1 MWDNHP
7 ISVRSVNMSDIKTKS
22 MTESGLLAAITVIT
36 ALIGVYVPLLGT
48 VAILLW
54 PLPILVL
61 EVRHG
66 IKWSLMSV
74 LVAGIIMS
82 ILNTL

>member
-1 MWDNHP
+1 
-7 ISVRSVNMSDIKTKS
+7 MSDIKTKS

-61 EVRHG
+61 QE
-66 IKWSLMSV
+66 L
-74 LVAGIIMS
+74 
-82 ILNTL
+82 